1 MRRNMRRNQ
10 NDDNFDTKKILYITG
25 AIFVLAI
32 IIFAVVFYMYNKQ
45 WNEDYEKIGQINS
58 ITEDYEET
66 SSSFGKTVNESQNEI
81 VENNT
86 EKIAINTSK
95 IENEINSTKNVEN
108 NSTNSNNSNS
118 VSENTNKNT
127 EKDNSSSDDKENT
140 NAENKTENEA
150 TEKSKE
156 EASKEK
162 AEAKNPVFQMPVEG
176 EIIKKFA
183 KTNLVYSNTLGEWVT
198 HNGIDI
204 KADKTTVV
212 KAAEEGTIKS
222 IKNDPRYGLTIVID
236 HSNDYSTV
244 YSNLLSA
251 EFVVVGEKVE
261 KGQTIGT
268 VGNTA
273 TFEIADE
280 PHLHFEILHNS
291 ENLDPELYFK

>member
-1 MRRNMRRNQ
+1 MERIITPEERQRRAEEVYNRRRN
-10 NDDNFDTKKILYITG
+10 
-25 AIFVLAI
+25 
-32 IIFAVVFYMYNKQ
+32 
-45 WNEDYEKIGQINS
+45 NS
-58 ITEDYEET
+58 L
-66 SSSFGKTVNESQNEI
+66 
-81 VENNT
+81 
-86 EKIAINTSK
+86 SK
-95 IENEINSTKNVEN
+95 INY
-108 NSTNSNNSNS
+108 

-212 KAAEEGTIKS
+212 KAAEAGVVKS
-222 IKNDPRYGLTIVID
+222 IKNDPRYGLTIVIE
-236 HSNDYSTV
+236 HNDEYQTV
-244 YSNLLSA
+244 YSNLLTS
-251 EFVVVGEKVE
+251 EFVVEGEEVE

-280 PHLHFEILHNS
+280 SHLHFEILKNNES
-291 ENLDPELYFK
+291 LDPELYLK